1 MSDKTEQISIAE
13 LGARFAQI
21 RKKMKLTQKD
31 VGDELGLPQKK
42 VSAIENGVNVLSS
55 IFMPMFIFYTQFV
68 SADALLDKNFDV
80 EDPKLFSK
88 DYAANSVAKAMVQM
102 LKDEIQHAMDEKKED
117 FTRRLT
123 SIENYL

>member
-31 VGDELGLPQKK
+31 VGDELGLLQKK
-42 VSAIENGVNVLSS
+42 VSAIENGINVLSS

>member
-42 VSAIENGVNVLSS
+42 VSAIENGINVLSS

-88 DYAANSVAKAMVQM
+88 DYLANSVAKAMVQM

>member
-42 VSAIENGVNVLSS
+42 VSSIENGVNVLSS

-80 EDPKLFSK
+80 EDPKYFTK

-102 LKDEIQHAMDEKKED
+102 LKEELQHELDDKKND
-117 FTRRLT
+117 LTRRLT
-123 SIENYL
+123 SIESYL